1 MKNHTDGD
9 KSDTAGTSDSQC
21 PILGTESEL
30 KDRIR
35 EIIDGEA
42 VAFTDAI
49 EDELDAESLF
59 EMLSVGAGG
68 EIVLRKLCYSNPE
81 HTGYLKTVIL
91 KSKK

>member
-1 MKNHTDGD
+1 MNRYEFEDDITITYDMYD
-9 KSDTAGTSDSQC
+9 VEVYD
-21 PILGTESEL
+21 
-30 KDRIR
+30 
-35 EIIDGEA
+35 IDGEA

>member
-1 MKNHTDGD
+1 MNRYEFED
-9 KSDTAGTSDSQC
+9 DST
-21 PILGTESEL
+21 ITYDMYDVEVY
-30 KDRIR
+30 D
-35 EIIDGEA
+35 IDGEA

-49 EDELDAESLF
+49 EDEIDAESLF

-68 EIVLRKLCYSNPE
+68 EIVLRKLCYSNPG

>member
-1 MKNHTDGD
+1 MNRYEFED
-9 KSDTAGTSDSQC
+9 DST
-21 PILGTESEL
+21 ITYDMYDVEVY
-30 KDRIR
+30 D
-35 EIIDGEA
+35 IDGET